1 MFEQYYISNY
11 IRRIFFGKTKAFF
24 ISSGIIFITQS
35 VTQAEFKFNFFV
47 NDISLRYSSLVDMW
61 CTDYLNQVSNNRF
74 EICYKFRS
82 FLHSSL
88 DIISLIY
95 LKSSK
100 NFSLNSISVQFPS
113 ANWLE
118 REIWDLFGIFFVGHP
133 DLRRILTDYGFSG
146 YPFRKDFPIC
156 GYVEVRYDDEFSCL
170 VSDSI
175 SLSQNFRN
183 FGSSYNTN
191 TWA

>member
-11 IRRIFFGKTKAFF
+11 IRRTFFGKVKAFF
-24 ISSGIIFITQS
+24 ISSDTLFISQGASQS
-35 VTQAEFKFNFFV
+35 ELRFKFFV
-47 NDISLRYSSLVDMW
+47 NDILLRYTSLVDMW
-61 CTDYLNQVSNNRF
+61 CTDYLNQISNNRF

-82 FLHSSL
+82 FLHSNL
-88 DIISLIY
+88 DIIFSVY

-100 NFSLNSISVQFPS
+100 NFSLDSVSAQFPS
-113 ANWLE
+113 ASWLE
-118 REIWDLFGIFFVGHP
+118 REIWDLYGIFFIGHT

-156 GYVEVRYDDEFSCL
+156 GYIEVRYDDELSCL
-170 VSDSI
+170 VSESI